1 MTQDAADSRCMAM
14 YFVVECLLSRCKE
27 PQLCLKPI
35 QEWGGKGIR
44 TGGGGFQG
52 AGLEVRPWE

>member
-35 QEWGGKGIR
+35 QEWGGEGHKDRRRGFS
-44 TGGGGFQG
+44 GGRAGG
-52 AGLEVRPWE
+52 